1 MVRPT
6 PAAIMG
12 ALKITSLPWVFVP
25 GLGQI
30 RGGAPG
36 LGVLIFIL
44 FTLAL
49 NGYFLGAL
57 LTPEGSP
64 RILAFLALA
73 LWLVSMIDG
82 LRRLSKR
89 SP

>member
-1 MVRPT
+1 MS
-6 PAAIMG
+6 AIMRP
-12 ALKITSLPWVFVP
+12 LMKLTSLPWVFVP

-36 LGVLIFIL
+36 LGLLIFVL

-57 LTPEGSP
+57 LTPEGP
-64 RILAFLALA
+64 LRILGFLALG

-82 LRRLSKR
+82 VRRLAKR
-89 SP
+89 

>member
-1 MVRPT
+1 MK
-6 PAAIMG
+6 
-12 ALKITSLPWVFVP
+12 LTSLPWVFVP

-36 LGVLIFIL
+36 LGLLIFVL

-57 LTPEGSP
+57 LVPEGP
-64 RILAFLALA
+64 LRILGFAALG

-82 LRRLSKR
+82 IRRLARK
-89 SP
+89 

>member
-1 MVRPT
+1 
-6 PAAIMG
+6 MG
-12 ALKITSLPWVFVP
+12 GLKLTSLPWVFVP

-36 LGVLIFIL
+36 LGVLFFVL

-49 NGYFLGAL
+49 NGYFLGSL
-57 LTPEGSP
+57 LSTEDSFRLLG
-64 RILAFLALA
+64 FLALV

-82 LRRLSKR
+82 VRRLARK
-89 SP
+89 

>member
-1 MVRPT
+1 MRLL
-6 PAAIMG
+6 MK
-12 ALKITSLPWVFVP
+12 LTSLPWVFVP
-25 GLGQI
+25 GMGQI

-36 LGVLIFIL
+36 LGVVIFAL

-57 LTPEGSP
+57 LTPEGSLG
-64 RILAFLALA
+64 ILGFLALA

-82 LRRLSKR
+82 IRRLARK
-89 SP
+89 

>member
-1 MVRPT
+1 MK
-6 PAAIMG
+6 
-12 ALKITSLPWVFVP
+12 LSSLPWVFVP

-36 LGVLIFIL
+36 LGLLIFIL
-44 FTLAL
+44 FVLAL

-57 LTPEGSP
+57 LTAEDSFKALG
-64 RILAFLALA
+64 FVALA

-82 LRRLSKR
+82 VRRLARK
-89 SP
+89 